1 MSLDHIL
8 DHIRDES
15 APVSHSRLY
24 MLSDLRPKEVELF
37 TVIWA
42 GLSAMRRRQVMTAL
56 VEIDEVN
63 FTVDFNAIFRLGLN
77 DSDEEVRAYSID
89 GLWEDESPAL
99 VDSLLTMLAS
109 DPSISVRAT
118 AATSLGRFVLLAE
131 LGELDEQLGQ
141 SIVEALWQVL
151 EDPHEAL
158 GVRRRVVEAISYCGE
173 ERVRAAIEQA
183 YGHQSEKMRVSAVFS
198 MGRSADPGWGSTVIS
213 ELSSVN
219 PEMRYEAARASGE
232 LELLEAVPSLI
243 SLIADPDREVQQA
256 AISALGKIGG
266 QEARRVLQ
274 ACCESDDEVIATA
287 GEEALSEL
295 EFTSGILEFPFYD
308 EE

>member
-1 MSLDHIL
+1 
-8 DHIRDES
+8 
-15 APVSHSRLY
+15 
-24 MLSDLRPKEVELF
+24 MLSDLRPEEVELF
-37 TVIWA
+37 AVGWTSI
-42 GLSAMRRRQVMTAL
+42 SAMRRRQVMSAL

-63 FTVDFNAIFRLGLN
+63 FTVDFSAIFRLGLD
-77 DSDEEVRAYSID
+77 DSDEKVRACSID

-99 VDSLLTMLAS
+99 VDSLLRVLSS
-109 DPSISVRAT
+109 DPSIDVRAA

-131 LGELDEQLGQ
+131 LGELDEHLGQ
-141 SIVEALWQVL
+141 KIVEALWQVL

-173 ERVRAAIEQA
+173 KRVRAAIEQA
-183 YGHQSEKMRVSAVFS
+183 YGHESEKMRVSAVFS
-198 MGRSADPGWGSTVIS
+198 MGRSTDPSWGSTVIS
-213 ELSSVN
+213 ELSSIN

-232 LELLEAVPSLI
+232 LELTEAVPSLT

-287 GEEALSEL
+287 GDEALGEL
-295 EFTSGILEFPFYD
+295 EFTSGIFGFPLYD

>member
-1 MSLDHIL
+1 
-8 DHIRDES
+8 
-15 APVSHSRLY
+15 
-24 MLSDLRPKEVELF
+24 MLSDLRPDEMELF
-37 TVIWA
+37 AVRWA
-42 GLSAMRRRQVMTAL
+42 TISAMRRRHVMSAL

-63 FTVDFNAIFRLGLN
+63 FTVDFNAIFRLGLD
-77 DSDEEVRAYSID
+77 DSDEQVRTYSID
-89 GLWEDESPAL
+89 GLWEDKSAAL
-99 VDSLLTMLAS
+99 VDSFLRMLSS
-109 DPSISVRAT
+109 DPSINVRAA

-131 LGELDEQLGQ
+131 FEELDEQLGQ
-141 SIVEALWQVL
+141 RIVEALWQVL

-173 ERVRAAIEQA
+173 ERVRAVIEQA
-183 YGHQSEKMRVSAVFS
+183 YRHPAEKMRVGAIFS
-198 MGRSADPGWGSTVIS
+198 MGRSADPSWGSTVIS

-232 LELLEAVPSLI
+232 LELREAVPSLI

-287 GEEALSEL
+287 GDEALSEL
-295 EFTSGILEFPFYD
+295 EFTSGIFEFPLYD
-308 EE
+308 EQ